1 MIKNF
6 LMRYIFPMSINLFIL
21 GFILNVNACKNNIP
35 EKNNGLQEVHVDA
48 NHKNSEIIRMP
59 ISAQASADTINI
71 ARIQI
76 EEPIYNFGET
86 KKGTAVKHT
95 FKFKNIGKAPLYIV
109 DVRTTCGCTVPSWS
123 KKIIEPNACDE
134 LAVQFNTENATDKQ
148 VKKIT
153 IIANTYPAETVM
165 TMIGI
170 VKTEK

>member
-1 MIKNF
+1 MSRSRF
-6 LMRYIFPMSINLFIL
+6 LSLNLIFLGLIL
-21 GFILNVNACKNNIP
+21 SASACKNNTA

-59 ISAQASADTINI
+59 ISAQSSGDTVNI
-71 ARIQI
+71 AKIQI

-86 KKGTAVKHT
+86 KKGTPVKHT

-123 KKIIEPNACDE
+123 KKVIEPNASDE

-153 IIANTYPAETVM
+153 IIANTFPAETVM
-165 TMIGI
+165 TLIGV
-170 VKTEK
+170 VKE